1 MLVRMLQIRIVCV
14 HKKLACLL
22 AERNPKLGT
31 MYISDLLLGMH
42 MLLFY
47 ELPLLLPSFIK
58 ALELG
63 HHLHITL
70 HSFIDFTW
78 TSSLYQ
84 VIRHL
89 HKVSNT
95 IGLTLNYLN
104 INIL

>member
-1 MLVRMLQIRIVCV
+1 MGCDCKILPHASEGNSV
-14 HKKLACLL
+14 KKIAY
-22 AERNPKLGT
+22 A
-31 MYISDLLLGMH
+31 SV
-42 MLLFY
+42 Y
-47 ELPLLLPSFIK
+47 ELPLLLPSFVN

-104 INIL
+104 IIIL